1 MENINENE
9 NEYAKNYHCLMK
21 LYNFQESM
29 RKYQIKQNEST
40 NFYLINPKSLLN
52 YNEYCDN
59 KELESFI
66 LNNTKKNG
74 VVKSK
79 KMSIDNLPII
89 KQKSND
95 EYPYKE
101 IKMIFKIK
109 YRKKELELSCY
120 NKIII
125 VNEEIKNLMNNI
137 THFVKENIIFIN
149 DYIAIPLEIN
159 ILEIF
164 KYENNKRICY
174 PRYIMIFEDKL
185 YTDRAIEELNKEGL
199 FNYLYKKNIKGH
211 IDHKVLYDDKG
222 KKLGEIINIFDK
234 FKEVNKKEKQRI
246 KEENLINNKK
256 LENKIIEEKEENYED
271 EKFSNFDELK
281 EENKYNDFNNNN
293 KNNNNSIPKEE
304 IVQENENLKEKSF
317 ENNYEEEFKDSKNV
331 PQGEFEEKSEN
342 EKNNNNIQNSKDEN
356 IINKEIQSDN
366 DEAEKEILQQLEGEH
381 KNNNIKEDEIKS
393 EINNNINNNIKEE
406 TIDKINNGIE
416 IKKEESED
424 KINKEENKNEQ
435 KEEEYNEE
443 FNQIKEGNSLTEGQ
457 KINSKEE
464 NEKEI
469 NIKDE
474 KEINYNEN
482 EELKDAKH
490 LLKLEKKLQYLEQ
503 LEKEEKEEN
512 KNNEE
517 KSTKENKKQ
526 IIKEEEK
533 INNED
538 KNKNHESIIL
548 EDEDINDEIKI
559 KEDSILKEEEKIKQ
573 EQALKLEQEKEQEK
587 NIINNIQQKLEENE
601 FKNKEEEI
609 QNNLKDEEMQR
620 KKIEEVI
627 KKKLE
632 NEEIL
637 NKLKQ
642 EEINNQLNNEELL
655 RKKIEDQNYQEI
667 LNEENLKKKLE
678 EKNNEESED
687 DLELKKIEEDLG
699 INNIEKDQKEKKS
712 IKDDKNNEEIAYK
725 NTNFIESLKED
736 PKIGLNNIGATCYMN
751 ATIQCFS
758 RTTELSNYFLNP
770 ENIFTQDKKLSFSY
784 LNLITNLW
792 HKQNN
797 NAKSYSPYDFKN
809 VISEMNPLFQGIAA
823 NDSKDL
829 ILFILQQ
836 LHEELKIKME
846 ENTLINQYKE
856 IADQTNRNAVLE
868 EFKESMKNNVSIISE
883 LYFGMNEII
892 SDCLNCRQKG
902 NQVIKYNF
910 QIFNF
915 IIFPL
920 KEVSN
925 YKKAKL
931 DNLNNNININDDSV
945 TIYDC
950 FEQFIQPTI
959 MTGDN
964 MMFCNY
970 CQQLANTSY
979 TTKIFSTPKILIL
992 ILNRGKGNEFN
1003 IKINFDKIISIG
1015 KYVEQ
1020 KEKEELN
1027 YELYGVLTH
1036 LGTSDMSGHFVSF
1049 CYSIIDKIWYKFN
1062 DAFVD
1067 PVYDFQKD
1075 IHDFEDPYILFYR
1088 KMN

>member
-164 KYENNKRICY
+164 KYQNNKRICY

-211 IDHKVLYDDKG
+211 IDHNVLYDDKG
-222 KKLGEIINIFDK
+222 KKLGEIINIFYK

-246 KEENLINNKK
+246 KEEILINNKK
-256 LENKIIEEKEENYED
+256 SENKIIEEKEENYED

-281 EENKYNDFNNNN
+281 EKNKYNDFNNSK

-381 KNNNIKEDEIKS
+381 K
-393 EINNNINNNIKEE
+393 
-406 TIDKINNGIE
+406 
-416 IKKEESED
+416 
-424 KINKEENKNEQ
+424 INKEENKNEQ

-443 FNQIKEGNSLTEGQ
+443 FNQIKEGNSLTEAQ
-457 KINSKEE
+457 KIKNAEE

-609 QNNLKDEEMQR
+609 INNLKDEEMQR

-712 IKDDKNNEEIAYK
+712 IKDDKNNEEIEYK

-809 VISEMNPLFQGIAA
+809 VISEMNPLIR
-823 NDSKDL
+823 
-829 ILFILQQ
+829 
-836 LHEELKIKME
+836 KI
-846 ENTLINQYKE
+846 
-856 IADQTNRNAVLE
+856 
-868 EFKESMKNNVSIISE
+868 
-883 LYFGMNEII
+883 
-892 SDCLNCRQKG
+892 
-902 NQVIKYNF
+902 
-910 QIFNF
+910 
-915 IIFPL
+915 
-920 KEVSN
+920 
-925 YKKAKL
+925 
-931 DNLNNNININDDSV
+931 
-945 TIYDC
+945 
-950 FEQFIQPTI
+950 
-959 MTGDN
+959 
-964 MMFCNY
+964 
-970 CQQLANTSY
+970 
-979 TTKIFSTPKILIL
+979 
-992 ILNRGKGNEFN
+992 
-1003 IKINFDKIISIG
+1003 
-1015 KYVEQ
+1015 
-1020 KEKEELN
+1020 
-1027 YELYGVLTH
+1027 
-1036 LGTSDMSGHFVSF
+1036 
-1049 CYSIIDKIWYKFN
+1049 
-1062 DAFVD
+1062 
-1067 PVYDFQKD
+1067 
-1075 IHDFEDPYILFYR
+1075 
-1088 KMN
+1088 